1 MFQNQ
6 ARWVQRALGA
16 AAVGGAL
23 TLVLAGGPAGAQT
36 ANANGRQFVNGSVTS
51 VHGTSVQVSDQT
63 QNSESTV
70 TLSPTTQISKRESA
84 TASAITTGTCVR
96 VIGTGSATKGITAR
110 TVAVSPATSNGCDG
124 LGDGRARRTGRPGG
138 QGGPGGAGAQGRPGG
153 FRAGGGQRPNGNAN
167 RRFPGGGNFA
177 NFAIA
182 NGPVQSVSGDT
193 LVVKST
199 TFARPTSATTKAKAK
214 AKSAKAKSAK
224 TSTSQPKAT
233 TSDVKVTLA
242 SSTAITQTVA
252 GTADDVVAG
261 SCVTATG
268 TTAGAGITAD
278 RVNVTAPV
286 NGTCTGG
293 FGGRFGG
300 GSGGGAGNGQV

>member
-1 MFQNQ
+1 M
-6 ARWVQRALGA
+6 
-16 AAVGGAL
+16 
-23 TLVLAGGPAGAQT
+23 
-36 ANANGRQFVNGSVTS
+36 
-51 VHGTSVQVSDQT
+51 
-63 QNSESTV
+63 
-70 TLSPTTQISKRESA
+70 
-84 TASAITTGTCVR
+84 SAITTGTCVR
-96 VIGTGSATKGITAR
+96 VIGTGGATKGIAAR

-124 LGDGRARRTGRPGG
+124 QGGLGGRGGLGGQGG
-138 QGGPGGAGAQGRPGG
+138 QGGPGGAGPQGRPGG
-153 FRAGGGQRPNGNAN
+153 FRGGRGKRPNGNAN

-182 NGPVQSVSGDT
+182 NGPVQSVLGDA

-199 TFARPTSATTKAKAK
+199 TFARPTNTSTKAKAK
-214 AKSAKAKSAK
+214 AKAKSAK

-252 GTADDVVAG
+252 GTAGDVVAG

-268 TTAGAGITAD
+268 TTAGAGITAA
-278 RVNVTAPV
+278 RVDVTAPV

-300 GSGGGAGNGQV
+300 GSAGGGSGGGAGNGRY